1 MARYSLFLGI
11 LLLLAGCAEVVP
23 LTGGPSDD
31 RAARPVEGS
40 QIPEQ
45 GALHVSQKELRVRF
59 DEYFTLNDPSNTAV
73 MNPNAG
79 KLEVSSSKRDVTIK
93 WDGDLK
99 PNTTYIIQLN
109 GTIRD
114 LNEKNDTIHQFV
126 FSTGDQIDSLR
137 INGLITDGF
146 SNKPGNGYTVG
157 LYDSVKDPYKNPPTY
172 IAKSNDKGE
181 FAFSYLRAGN
191 YQLFAYNDS
200 NKDRLPS
207 VGEDIAYSTDL
218 VASGDSVFAHILS
231 SKPKNPLKQLQVKIL
246 NPGTFYAFGKEIN
259 ESDLTVSSQPVQII
273 QQYTP
278 DSALVRLPNSANEVY
293 TFIDGKDTITK
304 IVSQKERNRN
314 FFISSKAYK
323 AAWTLG
329 DTLLFETNELIES
342 IDTSLIAVEDKT
354 TIPVDY
360 DFSYSGNQVRII
372 PKSAISFDLVV
383 NFKMGAL
390 KGQSNQND
398 SIKVELKMYRS
409 SDLSNL
415 KLNVGSL
422 EGRWIIQLMDGS
434 TAVRTFLK
442 TGSDS
447 VINWDNLIPAVYQI
461 RCIKDVNENGRW
473 DAGVWEDRSQP
484 EEVVRF
490 NLKSKLRPN
499 WDIEETL
506 ELEPHE

>member
-11 LLLLAGCAEVVP
+11 FLLLAGCAEIVP
-23 LTGGPSDD
+23 LTGGPSDN
-31 RAARPVEGS
+31 RAARPVKGS
-40 QIPEQ
+40 QNPEQ
-45 GALHVSQKELRVRF
+45 GALRVSQNELHVRF

-79 KLEVSSSKRDVTIK
+79 KLDVTSSKRDLTIK
-93 WDGDLK
+93 WDGPLK

-109 GTIRD
+109 GTIKD

-146 SNKPGNGYTVG
+146 SNKPCNGYTVG
-157 LYDSVKDPYKNPPTY
+157 LYDSVKDPYKQAPTY
-172 IAKSNDKGE
+172 IAKSNEKGE
-181 FAFSYLRAGN
+181 FEFSYLRAGN

-218 VASGDSVFAHILS
+218 VASGDSVFVHILS

-246 NPGTFYAFGKEIN
+246 NPGTFYAFGKEIS
-259 ESDLTVSSQPVQII
+259 ESNLTISSQPAQII
-273 QQYTP
+273 KQYTP
-278 DSALVRLPNSANEVY
+278 DSALVRLPTIPNDVY
-293 TFIDGKDTITK
+293 KFIDGKDTITK
-304 IVSQKERNRN
+304 IISQKDRNRN

-323 AAWTLG
+323 AGWTLG
-329 DTLLFETNELIES
+329 DTLLFETNEFIES
-342 IDTSLIAVEDKT
+342 IDTTLIVVEDKT
-354 TIPVDY
+354 KLPVNY
-360 DFSYSGNQVRII
+360 DFSFSENQVRII
-372 PKSAISFDLVV
+372 PKTAISFDLVV

-398 SIKVELKMYRS
+398 SIKVELKMYRT

-415 KLNVGSL
+415 KLNIESL
-422 EGRWIIQLMDGS
+422 KGRWIMQLMDGS
-434 TAVRTFLK
+434 NPVRTFIK
-442 TGSDS
+442 TESDS
-447 VINWDNLIPAVYQI
+447 VVEWNNLIPAVYQI
-461 RCIKDVNENGRW
+461 RCIRDLNENGRW